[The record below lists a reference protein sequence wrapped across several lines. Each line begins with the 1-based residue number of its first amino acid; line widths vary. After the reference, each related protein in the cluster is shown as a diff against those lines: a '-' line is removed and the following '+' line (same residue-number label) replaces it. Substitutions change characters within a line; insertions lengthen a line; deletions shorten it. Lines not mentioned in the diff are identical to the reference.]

1 MCKQGVASRDAFA
14 GLLTFILV
22 MFLVCIGV
30 GCGASSQPGA
40 TNSNGSTL
48 TSIKVAPATA
58 TIPISGQQQFNAT
71 GAYSDN
77 STQDL
82 TDTVV

>member
-48 TSIKVAPATA
+48 TSIKLRQRLRQSLSVANNSSRRLELIAITA
-58 TIPISGQQQFNAT
+58 RKI
-71 GAYSDN
+71 
-77 STQDL
+77 
-82 TDTVV
+82 